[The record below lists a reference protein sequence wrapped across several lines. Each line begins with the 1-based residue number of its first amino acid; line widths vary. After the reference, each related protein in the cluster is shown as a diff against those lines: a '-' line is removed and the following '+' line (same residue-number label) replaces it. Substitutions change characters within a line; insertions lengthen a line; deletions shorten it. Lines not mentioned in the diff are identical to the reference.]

1 MSRYSVRTKPQSLGG
16 EDGWSYWIFDRQR
29 KLVAEGW
36 SRGSKK
42 NALDQARDTVSRL
55 KQFDL
60 SDAETA

>member
-1 MSRYSVRTKPQSLGG
+1 MSRYSVRTKAQPLGG
-16 EDGWSYWIFDRQR
+16 EDGHTYWIYDSKRR
-29 KLVAEGW
+29 LVAEGW